1 MEDAVPPK
9 TPSKSRGIS
18 EKLKCSVHKKE
29 KIQFLCEKENEKI
42 CASCVPLHNGHSMI
56 PLKEKCS
63 EHVSIWKKLKLDAI
77 NWKKKL
83 ENLGDKLPREKLENF
98 NKR

>member
-1 MEDAVPPK
+1 MPAK